1 MNCEHCGAVL
11 PEGKVVCS
19 VCGTA
24 VTAEQI
30 EAVCNPVKENVGL
43 GILGALIGALIGGA
57 SIVGLNLIG
66 YVASISGVLMGF
78 ATLKG
83 YELLGK
89 KLSKKGIVI
98 SVLLMIVVTF
108 AANMVCIGIEVY
120 NEFKAYGATL
130 ADSFTILPELF
141 MNDGI
146 DFGAFFTNLGML
158 YAFVA
163 LGAFFI
169 IRDAFKKV

>member
-1 MNCEHCGAVL
+1 MNCEHCGTVL
-11 PEGKVVCS
+11 PEGSAVCS

-24 VTAEQI
+24 VTEAQI
-30 EAVCNPVKENVGL
+30 EEVRNPVKENVGL
-43 GILGALIGALIGGA
+43 GIVGALIGALIGGA

-66 YVASISGVLMGF
+66 YVASISGVLMGY

-98 SVLLMIVVTF
+98 SILLMIVVTF
-108 AANMVCIGIEVY
+108 AADFVCLGIEVY
-120 NEFKAYGATL
+120 NEIQMYGATM
-130 ADSFTILPELF
+130 ADAFAFLPELV
-141 MNDGI
+141 MEGGI
-146 DFGAFFTNLGML
+146 DFTAYFSNLGML